1 MQQPGLFLKHEL
13 SLYGDGPI
21 SYHGLSIDNSI
32 TLSEQLHIFKVSYFC
47 LYEGVAVV
55 IGVETKRVLSV
66 KPRNSACHTC
76 KVSSEKIHD
85 CAKNHHGSSGSMEVI
100 GLVEAFNEAPE
111 KYSCYYLEYVADG
124 DSTTADAILCNVR

>member
-1 MQQPGLFLKHEL
+1 MGSKQ
-13 SLYGDGPI
+13 
-21 SYHGLSIDNSI
+21 
-32 TLSEQLHIFKVSYFC
+32 
-47 LYEGVAVV
+47 
-55 IGVETKRVLSV
+55 KRVLPV

-85 CAKNHHGSSGSMEVI
+85 CAKNHHGSSGSVEVI
-100 GLVEAFNEAPE
+100 GLVEEFRAPE